1 MTVQDILAPLFVM
14 VALTFALLVWM
25 GAVRVAA
32 VRRGEVRVKDIA
44 LGQSNWPLRVQQI
57 SNCYHN
63 QFQLPVLFYVL
74 TILALLLRTADLLF
88 VVMAW
93 IFIVLRILHA
103 TIHLTSNHVGRRF
116 QAFAAGAVVLLLMWA
131 VFAVRIL
138 VPRSE
143 ERRVGK

>member
-1 MTVQDILAPLFVM
+1 MTVQAILAPLFVM

-32 VRRGEVRVKDIA
+32 VRRGEVRVRDIA
-44 LGQSNWPLRVQQI
+44 LGQSNWPPRVQQI

-63 QFQLPVLFYVL
+63 QLQLPLLFYVL
-74 TILALLLRTADLLF
+74 TILALFLRKADLLF

-93 IFIVLRILHA
+93 IFVLLRVVHA
-103 TIHLTSNHVGRRF
+103 AIHVTSNHVGRRF
-116 QAFAAGAVVLLLMWA
+116 QAFAAGAVVLLLMWV

-138 VPRSE
+138 AL
-143 ERRVGK
+143 

>member
-1 MTVQDILAPLFVM
+1 MTVQEILAPLFVM

-44 LGQSNWPLRVQQI
+44 LDQSNWPPRVQQI
-57 SNCYHN
+57 SNCFDN
-63 QFQLPVLFYVL
+63 QFQLPMLFYVL
-74 TILALLLRTADLLF
+74 TILALFLRKADLLF

-93 IFIVLRILHA
+93 LFVVLRIIHA
-103 TIHLTSNHVGRRF
+103 AIHVTSNHVGRRF
-116 QAFAAGAVVLLLMWA
+116 QAFAAGAVVLLLMWV

-138 VPRSE
+138 AL
-143 ERRVGK
+143 

>member
-1 MTVQDILAPLFVM
+1 MTVQEILAPLFVM

-44 LGQSNWPLRVQQI
+44 LDQSNWPPRVQQI
-57 SNCYHN
+57 SNCFDN
-63 QFQLPVLFYVL
+63 QFQLPMLFYVL
-74 TILALLLRTADLLF
+74 TILALFLRKADLLF

-93 IFIVLRILHA
+93 VFVVLRIIHA
-103 TIHLTSNHVGRRF
+103 AIHVTSNHVGRRF
-116 QAFAAGAVVLLLMWA
+116 QAFAAGAVVLLLMWV

-138 VPRSE
+138 AL
-143 ERRVGK
+143 